1 MIERVKK
8 LIDCKSKSVREFA
21 NMINVK
27 QVTLNQQIAGSRSLS
42 LDVISA
48 ILNSF
53 EDISAEWLLRGTGE
67 MYIANKS
74 VCYVENLSEANS
86 EYESYREM
94 HDRIVAL
101 EAENNVLRE
110 MVGLQKNKQREGKSA

>member
-27 QVTLNQQIAGSRSLS
+27 QVTLNQQITGSRSLS

-53 EDISAEWLLRGTGE
+53 EDISAEWLLRGVGE
-67 MYIANKS
+67 MYISDKS
-74 VCYVENLSEANS
+74 ITYADNLSDIGS
-86 EYESYREM
+86 EYGSYREM

-101 EAENNVLRE
+101 EAENGVLRE
-110 MVGLQKNKQREGKSA
+110 MVGLQKKEKNEKSA

>member
-1 MIERVKK
+1 MIERVKR

-27 QVTLNQQIAGSRSLS
+27 QVTLNQQITGSRSLS
-42 LDVISA
+42 LDVVSA

-53 EDISAEWLLRGTGE
+53 EDISAEWLLRGTGS
-67 MYIANKS
+67 MIVS
-74 VCYVENLSEANS
+74 ENTEFSEKLSDGTENYS
-86 EYESYREM
+86 TIRELQ
-94 HDRIVAL
+94 DRIVAL

-110 MVGLQKNKQREGKSA
+110 MVGLQKRTTKGKSA

>member
-1 MIERVKK
+1 M
-8 LIDCKSKSVREFA
+8 IDCKSKSVREFA

-42 LDVISA
+42 LDVVSA

-53 EDISAEWLLRGTGE
+53 EDISAEWLLRGVGE
-67 MYIANKS
+67 MFIPESTEYADKLS
-74 VCYVENLSEANS
+74 DENTVGYSS
-86 EYESYREM
+86 IRELQ
-94 HDRIVAL
+94 DRIVAL

-110 MVGLQKNKQREGKSA
+110 MVGLQKKTKKEKSA

>member
-1 MIERVKK
+1 MIERVKR

-42 LDVISA
+42 LDVVSA

-53 EDISAEWLLRGTGE
+53 EDISAEWLLRGVGE
-67 MYIANKS
+67 MYISGESISYA
-74 VCYVENLSEANS
+74 ENLGEANC
-86 EYESYREM
+86 EYESKREM

-110 MVGLQKNKQREGKSA
+110 MVGLQKKTAKGKSA

>member
-1 MIERVKK
+1 MIERVKR

-42 LDVISA
+42 LDVVSA

-53 EDISAEWLLRGTGE
+53 EDISAEWLLRGVGE
-67 MYIANKS
+67 MFIQESTEYADK
-74 VCYVENLSEANS
+74 LSDEKIGGYS
-86 EYESYREM
+86 SIRELQ
-94 HDRIVAL
+94 DRIVAL
-101 EAENNVLRE
+101 EAENAVLRE
-110 MVGLQKNKQREGKSA
+110 MVGLQKKVKKEKSA